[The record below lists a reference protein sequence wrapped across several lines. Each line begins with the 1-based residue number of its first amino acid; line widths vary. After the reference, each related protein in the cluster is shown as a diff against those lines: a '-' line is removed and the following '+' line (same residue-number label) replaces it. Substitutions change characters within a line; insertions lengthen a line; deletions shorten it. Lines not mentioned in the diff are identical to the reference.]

1 MIKAPE
7 GRIIAQ
13 LLKEE
18 RKTESGL
25 YLPEESMKDITYW
38 KAIVTAS
45 NDTEVKNGDVIVI
58 GKYAGSTLYDNYIS
72 VVISD
77 ILGIL

>member
-13 LLKEE
+13 LIKEE
-18 RKTESGL
+18 RKTQSGL
-25 YLPEESMKDITYW
+25 YLPEESIKDVTYW
-38 KAIVTAS
+38 KAIVTDS
-45 NDTEVKNGDVIVI
+45 TDDSVNNGDLIVI

-72 VVISD
+72 VVVSD
-77 ILGIL
+77 ILGVI